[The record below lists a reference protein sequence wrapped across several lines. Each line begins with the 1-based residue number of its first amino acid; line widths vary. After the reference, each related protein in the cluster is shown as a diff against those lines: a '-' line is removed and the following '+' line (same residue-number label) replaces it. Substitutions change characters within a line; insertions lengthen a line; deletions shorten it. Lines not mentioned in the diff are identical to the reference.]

1 MQEVL
6 HMSMFKKKKVSL
18 PHVILYIL
26 FLFVYYTVTKNLSA
40 SVLGSIIA
48 PLYYKIPLPILFT
61 IGLLLLIIIDLLIP
75 SLAVGFLFFFFV
87 PEQYHK
93 NNHWRKCFLKF
104 VLPGEII
111 RFLISFVCLGHQNQ
125 IGGRF
130 SIFACFLFENTYLI
144 ATKRDIP
151 VRHDLEYIPADFL
164 AFAFWYLLYAA
175 IYGVLIALVYRFLW
189 QREAQKLMVYHAP
202 TETPD
207 TKS

>member
-1 MQEVL
+1 
-6 HMSMFKKKKVSL
+6 MSMFKKKKVSL

-26 FLFVYYTVTKNLSA
+26 FLFAYYTITKNLSA

-48 PLYYKIPLPILFT
+48 PLYYKIP
-61 IGLLLLIIIDLLIP
+61 
-75 SLAVGFLFFFFV
+75 
-87 PEQYHK
+87 
-93 NNHWRKCFLKF
+93 
-104 VLPGEII
+104 LPGEII